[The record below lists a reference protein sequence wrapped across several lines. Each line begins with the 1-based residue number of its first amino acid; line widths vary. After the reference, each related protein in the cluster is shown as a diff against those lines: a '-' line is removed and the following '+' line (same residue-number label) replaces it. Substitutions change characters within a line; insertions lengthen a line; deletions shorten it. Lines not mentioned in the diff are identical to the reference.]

1 MSKLEEVQYF
11 ELSSTNRNILNTCSF
26 EYSGLNRLLIASRNQ
41 LLSLGSEWGKFS
53 LQELPLNG
61 VPEDAEIASVTGFV
75 TTTNNEDSPVIAVAF
90 NCQNADSGR
99 LATYSS
105 TDATND
111 FSGTDFSFPVY
122 AKTRPEKDDRVL
134 SSENSG
140 SYMHIYR
147 KDKHAT
153 DETDVTDLGTITQSV
168 SQAFQLDFTPLCLA
182 HIDHDNI
189 LFVSGDDAKV
199 NFFGESVFYEQQ
211 QQHEINSFEGST
223 ASDSSKSDDEDDD
236 GEAGSS
242 SSSSSSSSKGGRRL
256 PVPFPS
262 QKSSNDGYE
271 QLEGLDTFGFSDVVK
286 SPVLSFTY
294 SDKRKSPMA
303 AVGCENGVL
312 CVSSNDFGC
321 KDLKFNGPL
330 PCLGFVQDAVTPE
343 VVVGGSLGFAAVVQA
358 GNEFNVNILPESTNH
373 DSVLC
378 CKLADI
384 DWDGKEEILVG
395 TYGQQLLTYSRI
407 EEGAALEHPS
417 ECRYALAWKRRFA
430 YPIFSMD
437 VGDFNQD
444 GADEL
449 IVNTLRGVH
458 ILQPDLDR
466 AADSIIL
473 SVSELKE
480 LASQEAKIH
489 QQRQ

>member
-1 MSKLEEVQYF
+1 
-11 ELSSTNRNILNTCSF
+11 LN
-26 EYSGLNRLLIASRNQ
+26 N
-41 LLSLGSEWGKFS
+41 
-53 LQELPLNG
+53 P
-61 VPEDAEIASVTGFV
+61 
-75 TTTNNEDSPVIAVAF
+75 
-90 NCQNADSGR
+90 
-99 LATYSS
+99 
-105 TDATND
+105 
-111 FSGTDFSFPVY
+111 
-122 AKTRPEKDDRVL
+122 
-134 SSENSG
+134 
-140 SYMHIYR
+140 
-147 KDKHAT
+147 
-153 DETDVTDLGTITQSV
+153 
-168 SQAFQLDFTPLCLA
+168 
-182 HIDHDNI
+182 
-189 LFVSGDDAKV
+189 
-199 NFFGESVFYEQQ
+199 
-211 QQHEINSFEGST
+211 
-223 ASDSSKSDDEDDD
+223 
-236 GEAGSS
+236 
-242 SSSSSSSSKGGRRL
+242 
-256 PVPFPS
+256 
-262 QKSSNDGYE
+262 SNDGYE